1 MGTGNKSPYSIRH
14 ASVVKT
20 GKGTYTRDAD
30 VSIAEFQD
38 FVRAR
43 DVIDAQILQYHQL
56 YEMVAIT
63 YDNLATA
70 LKECIDNVRYRRGID
85 ARGDLTKLNAYY
97 TAYIA
102 NFGMYLACARRM
114 IGSDRKEILSLHEQA
129 THEEYD
135 THFGYRLFC
144 NLRNYALHN
153 LPPLTGIRGS
163 SSKKS
168 EAYTYEVFFEKD
180 KLLEDSQF
188 ANKMRDDLEN
198 HKGGLHLIDLANEAM
213 HSLERIHWKTIKAL
227 LEPIS
232 SEVDLIQRVADATPG
247 DEQPYIAEVLRKV
260 GNKEDLT
267 LHLVPSQVLEIRR
280 ITQGTNG

>member
-1 MGTGNKSPYSIRH
+1 MNKSPYSIRYSSILK
-14 ASVVKT
+14 A
-20 GKGTYTRDAD
+20 GKSSYIKGAD
-30 VSIAEFQD
+30 VSITEFQD

-43 DVIDAQILQYHQL
+43 DVIDSQILQYHQI
-56 YEMVAIT
+56 YEMAAIT
-63 YDNLATA
+63 YDNLANA
-70 LKECIDNVRYRRGID
+70 LKECIDNVRFRRGID

-102 NFGMYLACARRM
+102 NFGMYQSCARRM

-135 THFGYRLFC
+135 THLGYKLFC

-188 ANKMRDDLEN
+188 ANKMRGDLEK
-198 HKGGLHLIDLANEAM
+198 HKGGLHLVDLANEAM

-232 SEVDLIQRVADATPG
+232 NEVALVQRIADVAPNDQ
-247 DEQPYIAEVLRKV
+247 QPYIAELLRKV

-267 LHLVPSQVLEIRR
+267 LHLVPTQVLEIQR
-280 ITQGTNG
+280 IAEGF